1 MNNYDLRIHHRRTL
15 RLKGYYYANEGLYF
29 ITICCHNRAH
39 LFGQVVGG
47 EMILNQ
53 YGMIAANEWL
63 NTPIIRPNIE
73 LGEFVI
79 MPNHIHGIIKITRR
93 DESHSSK
100 GVNDR
105 LNPTESHSSKGV
117 NDCLNPTESH
127 LSKGVNDCLKRN
139 ESHLSTT
146 DIKNSNPIKSH
157 LPKIISSSTDLQ
169 KRHEVECYSPL
180 RGTSNTVGAIVRGFK
195 SSVTRQLNLLNIGCA
210 VWQRNYYET
219 IIKDQIT
226 FQRITQYIIDNPVKW
241 QEV

>member
-53 YGMIAANEWL
+53 YGIITANEWI
-63 NTPIIRPNIE
+63 NTPNIRPNIE

-105 LNPTESHSSKGV
+105 LNPTESHS
-117 NDCLNPTESH
+117 
-127 LSKGVNDCLKRN
+127 
-139 ESHLSTT
+139 STT